1 MFRNTKKDFL
11 GGGGREGGASQVCVT
26 FSSYK
31 HMSGL
36 DDQIHC
42 GSGSV
47 IAGASIAKKRKTERF
62 ERD

>member
-1 MFRNTKKDFL
+1 MFRNTKKGFV
-11 GGGGREGGASQVCVT
+11 GGGGEGRRGFT
-26 FSSYK
+26 ILRYFSSYK

-42 GSGSV
+42 GSGTV
-47 IAGASIAKKRKTERF
+47 IAGASIAKKPETERF